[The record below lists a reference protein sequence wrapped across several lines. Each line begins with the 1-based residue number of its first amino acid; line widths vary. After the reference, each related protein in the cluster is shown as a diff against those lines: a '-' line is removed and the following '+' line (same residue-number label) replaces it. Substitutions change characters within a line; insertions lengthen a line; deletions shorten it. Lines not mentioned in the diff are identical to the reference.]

1 MPDDLTEEILTDDS
15 SERLGAL
22 ADLLR
27 RSGIDPSEIGR
38 VRKVKAH
45 QGFFTRAEPCPH
57 CGGTGFDPLVV
68 PTGEPDQKP
77 EPCPEC
83 GGKKVL
89 RGSEK
94 VDMLG
99 VELSPAW
106 EEGPQWPVVQPCPP
120 QRVVYPRQSVT
131 SDEGWSTAVILPD
144 MQIGY
149 YRDRDDVL
157 QPTHDEAALWIALQ
171 VVKAARPSQVVMVGD
186 NLDFPE
192 LGKYLTT
199 PAFARTTQAAIDRA
213 GSLMAQVRVCAGP
226 GAGVVWLA
234 GNHEE
239 RLPKYLLS
247 NSVAAFGLRKANA
260 PESWPVLSIPY
271 LCRTDEVGIEF
282 RPGYPASECW
292 INDRLRVIHGHK
304 ATKTTTTA
312 YLNEERVSTIYGHVH
327 RREWAERTRAARGG
341 RRTILAASPGCLCR
355 IDGKVPSVK
364 GGWDHDG
371 LPVTATEDW
380 QQGLA
385 VVQYQEG
392 DGAFVYEQV
401 AIHQE
406 GDGSWARWR
415 GREFRSAA

>member
-1 MPDDLTEEILTDDS
+1 MDELTADEIIADDPTA
-15 SERLGAL
+15 RLGAL

-27 RSGIDPSEIGR
+27 RNGIDPADIGR

-57 CGGTGFDPLVV
+57 CGGTGFDPIKV
-68 PTGEPDQKP
+68 PTGEEGEKPD
-77 EPCPEC
+77 PCPEC

-89 RGSEK
+89 RGKEL

-99 VELSPAW
+99 VELSPSW

-120 QRVVYPRQSVT
+120 HRILTPKRVTVNP
-131 SDEGWSTAVILPD
+131 EGWSTAVILPD
-144 MQIGY
+144 MQIGF
-149 YRDRDDVL
+149 YRDRNENL
-157 QPTHDEAALWIALQ
+157 QPTHDEAAIWISLRIIQ
-171 VVKAARPSQVVMVGD
+171 AARPRLIVMVGD
-186 NLDFPE
+186 NLDLPE
-192 LGKYLTT
+192 LGRYLTT
-199 PAFARTTQAAIDRA
+199 PAFARTTQASVDRA
-213 GSLMAQVRVCAGP
+213 GLLMAQVRQCAGP
-226 GAGVVWLA
+226 DCEIVWLA

-239 RLPKYLLS
+239 RLPKYLLQ
-247 NSVAAFGLRKANA
+247 NSMAAFGLRKANT
-260 PESWPVLSIPY
+260 PESWPVLSVPY
-271 LCRTDEVGIEF
+271 LCRTDEASVEF

-304 ATKTTTTA
+304 ATKSTTTA

-385 VVQYQEG
+385 VVQYREG
-392 DGAFVYEQV
+392 DAPFVYEQV

-415 GREFRSAA
+415 GREFVSA